1 MSHVVLLEKPA
12 SVVNGDMG
20 YFDANGKF
28 VKVGG
33 SLATGKV
40 PQRQSDGTIQWA
52 TLASGMTNPMTTAD
66 DIIVGG
72 ASGAPARVAKGS
84 NNTVWGV
91 NGSGVL
97 GYKADPAGGGVGTV
111 TGIYGALGLSFDPT
125 QVGAGAAFAAGSQHF
140 IKVPIQRTGTIS
152 KVGLMLF
159 VVGSGTAAANCF
171 VSVHN
176 SSGVMLGL
184 SADLATQWTTSV
196 QRFDQ
201 WTVTPVGGST
211 ATRSIT
217 RSDRPASVSGWRLAA
232 RTVRS
237 PIRCLGARPPI
248 TRGSHRSC
256 RCHGPFSHPQRLSRR
271 SRQRR
276 PWRHLSRSRPGRR
289 SAGGLCLTGSLPAR
303 SAARSTVRCSRPSA
317 SRSSTRTSPGRRW
330 G

>member
-159 VVGSGTAAANCF
+159 VVGSGTAANCF

-201 WTVTPVGGST
+201 WTVTPVGAQSLAVTAADGAYMYVGVLVGTQSGTPIQFGRVNGNAFYNQVGSAGLRFGVASGGPYSAISDPVPGGTT
-211 ATRSIT
+211 A
-217 RSDRPASVSGWRLAA
+217 DYPWFASVL
-232 RTVRS
+232 
-237 PIRCLGARPPI
+237 
-248 TRGSHRSC
+248 
-256 RCHGPFSHPQRLSRR
+256 
-271 SRQRR
+271 
-276 PWRHLSRSRPGRR
+276 
-289 SAGGLCLTGSLPAR
+289 
-303 SAARSTVRCSRPSA
+303 
-317 SRSSTRTSPGRRW
+317 
-330 G
+330 